1 MSMLQTVLANLFAPS
16 RTRAPGD
23 QPAVPTGLRGF
34 LAHDAALCTGCGT
47 CAHVCAPAAIAVT
60 RENEHTLAWT
70 WGSGSCSFC
79 GLCEIWC
86 PTHAIT
92 MKDEVAGAAL
102 NGRQVGLRDEIA
114 LIPCPRCGRPHV
126 PLPAS
131 VQSEMLGGALSGT
144 ALAEKD
150 LCEDCR
156 RRMTSERIRDG
167 FLGPKVCG
175 TPAIEE
181 AKP

>member
-1 MSMLQTVLANLFAPS
+1 MSMLQTVLANLFAGS
-16 RTRAPGD
+16 RTLAPGER
-23 QPAVPTGLRGF
+23 PAVPSGLRGF
-34 LAHDAALCTGCGT
+34 LAHEAALCTGCGT
-47 CAHVCAPAAIAVT
+47 CAHVCAPSAIAVT
-60 RENEHTLAWT
+60 RESDRALAWT
-70 WGSGSCSFC
+70 WASGSCSFC

-92 MKDEVAGAAL
+92 LKDEIAGAAL
-102 NGRQVGLRDEIA
+102 NGRQATLRDEIP
-114 LIPCPRCGRPHV
+114 LVPCTRCGKLHV

-131 VQSEMLGGALSGT
+131 LQAEMLGGPLVGT
-144 ALAEKD
+144 ALEEKE

-167 FLGPKVCG
+167 ILGPKVSK
-175 TPAIEE
+175 TSAIGE